1 MIRVMSTTKSRRP
14 LARRSRREEYSEST
28 RAALVSS
35 AIELFTDRGYAE
47 TSLDAIAS
55 AARVTKGALY
65 HHFRDKRDLFRAVF
79 EEVEGEW
86 ADELGALVAE
96 ERDPLE
102 RIEIVGD
109 AFLDA
114 CLDPARQ
121 RILLLDGPAL
131 VAWEE
136 MRRID
141 AGRGFGL
148 IATLLSDAME
158 AGQLERQPVG
168 PLAHLMLGA
177 MYEASLAIAR
187 DKDPARARKRIGAA
201 LTRLVAGLQSR

>member
-1 MIRVMSTTKSRRP
+1 MEGAV
-14 LARRSRREEYSEST
+14 ARRAEYAEATRRGLLQ
-28 RAALVSS
+28 AAR
-35 AIELFTDRGYAE
+35 ELFASEGYVDVSIDE
-47 TSLDAIAS
+47 ICRR
-55 AARVTKGALY
+55 ARVTKGALY
-65 HHFRDKRDLFRAVF
+65 HHFRDKRDLFTAVF
-79 EEVEGEW
+79 EEVEREW
-86 ADELGALVAE
+86 ADELAALVAE

-102 RIEIVGD
+102 RIQIVGD

-121 RILLLDGPAL
+121 RILLLDGPSL

-136 MRRID
+136 LRQID

-148 IATLLSDAME
+148 IGKLLSDAMD

-187 DKDPARARKRIGAA
+187 DDDPARARKRIGAA
-201 LTRLVAGLQSR
+201 LTRLVEGLVPR

>member
-1 MIRVMSTTKSRRP
+1 MEAVV
-14 LARRSRREEYSEST
+14 ARR
-28 RAALVSS
+28 VQ
-35 AIELFTDRGYAE
+35 YAE
-47 TSLDAIAS
+47 ATRGALLES
-55 AARVTKGALY
+55 ARQLFAAEGYVDVSIDEICRHAGVTKGALY

-79 EEVEGEW
+79 EQVEGEW
-86 ADELGALVAE
+86 ADELAALVAD
-96 ERDPLE
+96 ERDPME
-102 RIEIVGD
+102 RIQITGD

-121 RILLLDGPAL
+121 RILLLDGPSL

-148 IATLLSDAME
+148 IATMLGDAMD

-187 DKDPARARKRIGAA
+187 DKDPARARKRIGTA
-201 LTRLVAGLQSR
+201 LTRLVEGLRPR

>member
-1 MIRVMSTTKSRRP
+1 MEGMV
-14 LARRSRREEYSEST
+14 ARRVQYAEATRRGLLD
-28 RAALVSS
+28 AAR
-35 AIELFTDRGYAE
+35 ELFASDGYVDVSIDE
-47 TSLDAIAS
+47 ICRR
-55 AARVTKGALY
+55 ARVTKGALY
-65 HHFRDKRDLFRAVF
+65 HHFRDKRDLFTAVF
-79 EEVEGEW
+79 EEVEREW
-86 ADELGALVAE
+86 ADDLAALVAQ

-102 RIEIVGD
+102 RIQIVGD

-121 RILLLDGPAL
+121 RILLLDGPSL

-136 MRRID
+136 LRQID

-158 AGQLERQPVG
+158 AGRLERQPVG

-187 DKDPARARKRIGAA
+187 DNDPARARKRIGAA
-201 LTRLVAGLQSR
+201 LTRLVEGLAPR

>member
-1 MIRVMSTTKSRRP
+1 MESTV
-14 LARRSRREEYSEST
+14 ARRAQYAEATRRGLLD
-28 RAALVSS
+28 AAR
-35 AIELFTDRGYAE
+35 ELFASDGYVDVSIDE
-47 TSLDAIAS
+47 ICRR
-55 AARVTKGALY
+55 ARVTKGALY
-65 HHFRDKRDLFRAVF
+65 HHFRDKRDLFTAVF
-79 EEVEGEW
+79 EEVEREW
-86 ADELGALVAE
+86 ADDLAALVAE

-102 RIEIVGD
+102 RIQIVGD

-121 RILLLDGPAL
+121 RILLLDGPSL

-136 MRRID
+136 LRQID

-158 AGQLERQPVG
+158 AGRLERQPVG

-187 DKDPARARKRIGAA
+187 DNDPARARKRIGAA
-201 LTRLVAGLQSR
+201 LTRLVEGLAPR

>member
-1 MIRVMSTTKSRRP
+1 MEANV
-14 LARRSRREEYSEST
+14 ARRVQYAEATRRALLD
-28 RAALVSS
+28 AAR
-35 AIELFTDRGYAE
+35 ELFAADGYVDVSIDE
-47 TSLDAIAS
+47 ICRR
-55 AARVTKGALY
+55 ARVTKGALY

-79 EEVEGEW
+79 EEVEREW
-86 ADELGALVAE
+86 ADDLATLVAE

-121 RILLLDGPAL
+121 RILLLDGPSL

-136 MRRID
+136 LRQID

-158 AGQLERQPVG
+158 EGRLERQPVG

-201 LTRLVAGLQSR
+201 LTRLLEGLAPR